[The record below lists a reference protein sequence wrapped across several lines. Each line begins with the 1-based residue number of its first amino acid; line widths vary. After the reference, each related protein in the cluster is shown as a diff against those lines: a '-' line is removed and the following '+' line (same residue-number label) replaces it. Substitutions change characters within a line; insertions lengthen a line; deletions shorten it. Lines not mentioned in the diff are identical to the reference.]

1 MSIASDG
8 DRRGGTTDYCRNR
21 IPLIAVCGTKVNGS
35 VLIVDDD
42 ASCGRLLALLVRQLG
57 HDADYVESG
66 GKALDYLSGRRP
78 ALVILD
84 IMMPGI
90 DGLEVLRQV
99 RRNPRT
105 ADVPVVIFSALAD
118 PSLLQDIRLQGANDC
133 WVKASMNF
141 QDLQKR
147 LEVYLSRDPGPN

>member
-1 MSIASDG
+1 
-8 DRRGGTTDYCRNR
+8 
-21 IPLIAVCGTKVNGS
+21 VNGS

-42 ASCGRLLALLVRQLG
+42 AGCGRLLALLVRQLG

-78 ALVILD
+78 DLVILD
-84 IMMPGI
+84 VMMPGI
-90 DGLEVLRQV
+90 DGLEVLRRV
-99 RRNPRT
+99 RHNPRT

-118 PSLLQDIRLQGANDC
+118 PNLLQDIRRQGANEC

-147 LEVYLSRDPGPN
+147 LEVYLSRDQAPN